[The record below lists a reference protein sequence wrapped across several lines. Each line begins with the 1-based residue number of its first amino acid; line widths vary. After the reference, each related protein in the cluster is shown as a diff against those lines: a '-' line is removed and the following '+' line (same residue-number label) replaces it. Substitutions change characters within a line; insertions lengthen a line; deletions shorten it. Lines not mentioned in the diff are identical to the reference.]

1 MDFGLLFEMQVPKP
15 WGPTTEAD
23 AYRNSVIQAV
33 AAEQAGFTHVW
44 AVEHHFREEFSHM
57 GAPKIWLATVAPAN
71 TRAIHTPTAFS
82 LCSSSPPINSKWRPQ
97 R

>member
-33 AAEQAGFTHVW
+33 AAQVCGH
-44 AVEHHFREEFSHM
+44 RE
-57 GAPKIWLATVAPAN
+57 WLPGN
-71 TRAIHTPTAFS
+71 EI
-82 LCSSSPPINSKWRPQ
+82 RP
-97 R
+97 